1 MIKNT
6 SKGILLIL
14 LFLAQI
20 PAAFSSSQTDSLL
33 QELSQTIEN
42 REIYIK
48 QKQDRIEQLKNVLK
62 EADLSRSGQFNI
74 YNKLHDEYRTF
85 KYDSAFAYAIK
96 LQETARQLN
105 DSTKIFYARLKL
117 SHTLLSSGMY
127 KEALDS
133 LHTVAAEPF
142 PDSVKADYYALM
154 ARTYYDLAGYT
165 QDPYYTP
172 RYIATGESYADSA
185 LALLAPHTLE
195 FHALRGMRREIAQE
209 EENARADF
217 QMILD
222 EFNPS
227 LNQYAMAANS
237 LGNIHYKRGNIDKGI
252 NMMARAAI
260 ADLKAAVR
268 EGVALMTLAEFLY
281 HNGDERRAYD
291 YIKQALE
298 DADSYGAKQRKI
310 QVAAILPVIEG
321 ERLATVESQRS
332 RLLIYAIAVSLLSLL
347 VVVFVFIIFRQLKQL
362 RNAKRIV
369 TEANNNLQE
378 ANDKLQ
384 ETNAKLQ
391 ETNGKLLEAN
401 TIKEE
406 YIGYSFNMYTEYLE
420 KIDKFKKG
428 IHRKLMAKKCDEIG
442 HVMDS
447 INLKKERENL
457 YKGFDKIFLKL
468 FPNFIPAF
476 NSYFK
481 EEDQYIIKDD
491 QLLNIE
497 LRIFALIRLGI
508 HDHEQIAKIMEYSV
522 RTIYNYK
529 TKVKNRSLLSNEEF
543 EQKVMEIKAF

>member
-6 SKGILLIL
+6 SKGILLIF

-20 PAAFSSSQTDSLL
+20 PAAYSTSQTDSLL
-33 QELSQTIEN
+33 RELSQTIEN
-42 REIYIK
+42 RGIYIQ
-48 QKQDRIEQLKNVLK
+48 QKQDRIERLKNVLQ
-62 EADLSRSGQFNI
+62 EADLSRPGQFNI

-85 KYDSAFAYAIK
+85 KYDSAFAYAVK
-96 LQETARQLN
+96 LQKSARQLK
-105 DSTKIFYARLKL
+105 DPAKIIYARMKL

-127 KEALDS
+127 KEAFDS
-133 LHTVAAEPF
+133 LHIIKSEPL

-154 ARTYYDLAGYT
+154 ARTYYDLAAYT

-172 RYIATGESYADSA
+172 RYIETGERYADSA
-185 LALLAPHTLE
+185 LTFLAPYTLE
-195 FHALRGMRREIAQE
+195 FHAIRGMKLEIGQE
-209 EENARADF
+209 EKARADF

-222 EFNPS
+222 QLNPS

-237 LGNIHYKRGNIDKGI
+237 LGNIHYKRGNVEKGI

-260 ADLKAAVR
+260 ADIKASVR

-291 YIKQALE
+291 FIKQALE
-298 DADSYGAKQRKI
+298 DAEIYGAKQRKI

-332 RLLIYAIAVSLLSLL
+332 RLLVYAIAVSLLSLL
-347 VVVFVFIIFRQLKQL
+347 VVIFVFIIFKQLKQL
-362 RNAKRIV
+362 RQAKRIV
-369 TEANNNLQE
+369 TEANIKLQD

-384 ETNAKLQ
+384 KTNAILQ

-420 KIDKFKKG
+420 KIDKFKKS
-428 IHRKLMAKKCDEIG
+428 IHRKLMARKYDEIG
-442 HVMDS
+442 HVLDS
-447 INLKKERENL
+447 VNLKKERENL
-457 YKGFDKIFLKL
+457 YQGFDKIFLKL
-468 FPNFIPAF
+468 FPNFIPVF

-481 EEDQYIIKDD
+481 EEDKFIPKDME
-491 QLLNIE
+491 LLNLE
-497 LRIFALIRLGI
+497 VRIFALLRLGI
-508 HDHEQIAKIMEYSV
+508 HDHEQIARIMEYSV

-529 TKVKNRSLLSNEEF
+529 TRVKNRSVLSNEEF
-543 EQKVMEIKAF
+543 EQRIMEIKAF